1 MSEFVYKI
9 PKDASYVTLRN
20 QNRMIYANYRIQ
32 QNNVQQGCQIRV
44 ALENGGV
51 ADADI
56 IPKLLEGARETTAA
70 EVQID
75 ISSGACPVANIPDVA
90 VDPYLT
96 DKIYA
101 SLTTSAASY
110 KAATTGSWVAITS
123 TEYTALQTNV
133 TNTTVAGVD
142 TTTLDN
148 IGGSGFI
155 ASDFI
160 VTHASGSVA
169 IPTNSYFFAVV
180 VKIKNPTTTILNG
193 FRAYTNNS
201 TSSYDGFVQR
211 GNILPVL
218 TAGMNYLVL
227 KGASV
232 KSTGNGLI
240 AVSAPGDGT
249 ADAQSWHMVLGA
261 TAAYS
266 LRFET
271 TLPITESTTLS
282 NSFANR
288 AFGIQGLASTSI
300 QWVT

>member
-1 MSEFVYKI
+1 MSFNSTYNI

-20 QNRMIYANYRIQ
+20 QNKMLYANYISKNR
-32 QNNVQQGCQIRV
+32 NNDVGCVTSRTGLQDGI
-44 ALENGGV
+44 AAGS
-51 ADADI
+51 I
-56 IPKLLEGARETTAA
+56 IPDLLEGARETTQ
-70 EVQID
+70 EERDRILLT
-75 ISSGACPVANIPDVA
+75 SACQFPVAV
-90 VDPYLT
+90 VDPYTT
-96 DKIYA
+96 DKIYL
-101 SLTTSAASY
+101 SLTTSAAAY
-110 KAATTGSWVAITS
+110 KAAATGSWVSITS
-123 TEYTALQTNV
+123 TEYTTIQTNV

-142 TTTLDN
+142 STTIDN

-180 VKIKNPTTTILNG
+180 IKIQNPTTTTLNG

-249 ADAQSWHMVLGA
+249 VNSQSWHMVLGA
-261 TAAYS
+261 TVDYS

-282 NSFANR
+282 SSFANR

-300 QWVT
+300 QWVTS